1 MHPLKIVLAEPR
13 GFCAGV
19 DRAVDIIDL
28 TVKAFDPPI
37 YCRKEI
43 VHNRHVV
50 DGFIEKGVIF
60 VEELEEVPDG
70 ATVVFS
76 AHGVSPDVWNQA
88 RERNLNVIDATCPL
102 VTKVHLEVLSFLKK
116 GYGILYIGHRQHDE
130 VVGVLGEAPVAVQL
144 VENVEEAYV
153 VEVPDANK
161 VVCLTQTT
169 LSVDDTAE
177 IMTVLAERFPEM
189 VRPSKS
195 DICYATQNRQ
205 EAVKE
210 VAREVDLLLVLGS
223 QNSSNSNRLV
233 DVARSCGTPSYLIH
247 GVDDIEESWLDDAQS
262 IGLSSGA
269 STPEILVQRVVEY
282 LKSRGEAEIST
293 LQVARED
300 VTFRLPPQLKALSPA

>member
-1 MHPLKIVLAEPR
+1 
-13 GFCAGV
+13 
-19 DRAVDIIDL
+19 
-28 TVKAFDPPI
+28 
-37 YCRKEI
+37 
-43 VHNRHVV
+43 
-50 DGFIEKGVIF
+50 
-60 VEELEEVPDG
+60 
-70 ATVVFS
+70 
-76 AHGVSPDVWNQA
+76 
-88 RERNLNVIDATCPL
+88 
-102 VTKVHLEVLSFLKK
+102 
-116 GYGILYIGHRQHDE
+116 
-130 VVGVLGEAPVAVQL
+130 
-144 VENVEEAYV
+144 
-153 VEVPDANK
+153 
-161 VVCLTQTT
+161 
-169 LSVDDTAE
+169 
-177 IMTVLAERFPEM
+177 M

-247 GVDDIEESWLDDAQS
+247 GVDDIDKSWLDDAQS